1 MDSVSYSIRYNPNK
15 SIFRIGEN
23 VPWEKSA
30 IFIEQKEFILD
41 PDWHAGA
48 YYVQESNS
56 MFLGYILEQI
66 QVQKNVQIV
75 LDACAAPGGKST
87 HILDKISKDSLL
99 IANEIL
105 PKRNSILRE
114 NLIRWGNP
122 NIIVTQNDT
131 KDFKSLYNYFDL
143 VVLDAPCSGE
153 GLLRKKPELAVEFTP
168 ENIEKCAI
176 RQKEIIDNLK
186 NTIKQNGYLIYST
199 CTFQTCE
206 NEDQVQYLLDN
217 GFEIVPID
225 IAQFP
230 EITIGKIPHTY
241 YFTFEKTKG
250 SGFFIACLKK
260 ISTTQNIPSNYY
272 DFSRKNQIFDIQFK
286 EAEKWIKNSSTFK
299 YFTFKNNIFGF
310 PKTFVSTLNII
321 QTHLYITYFGIEIGE
336 LKKDIFIP
344 AHNLALSNYIHPDL
358 STIEINKPTALQ
370 FLRKQNIQKETINT
384 LNISGWALF
393 SYNKHHLGWVKIL
406 QDRINNYLPNN
417 WRILKS

>member
-1 MDSVSYSIRYNPNK
+1 M
-15 SIFRIGEN
+15 
-23 VPWEKSA
+23 
-30 IFIEQKEFILD
+30 
-41 PDWHAGA
+41 
-48 YYVQESNS
+48 
-56 MFLGYILEQI
+56 
-66 QVQKNVQIV
+66 
-75 LDACAAPGGKST
+75 
-87 HILDKISKDSLL
+87 
-99 IANEIL
+99 
-105 PKRNSILRE
+105 
-114 NLIRWGNP
+114 
-122 NIIVTQNDT
+122 
-131 KDFKSLYNYFDL
+131 
-143 VVLDAPCSGE
+143 
-153 GLLRKKPELAVEFTP
+153 
-168 ENIEKCAI
+168 
-176 RQKEIIDNLK
+176 
-186 NTIKQNGYLIYST
+186 
-199 CTFQTCE
+199 
-206 NEDQVQYLLDN
+206 
-217 GFEIVPID
+217 
-225 IAQFP
+225 
-230 EITIGKIPHTY
+230 
-241 YFTFEKTKG
+241 
-250 SGFFIACLKK
+250 
-260 ISTTQNIPSNYY
+260 PSNYY